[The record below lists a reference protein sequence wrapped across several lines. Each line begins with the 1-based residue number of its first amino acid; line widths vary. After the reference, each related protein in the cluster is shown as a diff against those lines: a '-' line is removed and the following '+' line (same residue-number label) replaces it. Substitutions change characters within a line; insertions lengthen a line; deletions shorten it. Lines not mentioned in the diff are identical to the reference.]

1 MNTREAL
8 TQRIRTVNDRIDRLQ
23 LKINQAKSERAELIA
38 QRDALTLADEDK
50 LLALQAAGVLK
61 VED

>member
-8 TQRIRTVNDRIDRLQ
+8 TQRIRTINDRIDRLQ
-23 LKINQAKSERAELIA
+23 GKINQAKSERAELIA
-38 QRDALTLADEDK
+38 QRDAL
-50 LLALQAAGVLK
+50 

>member
-8 TQRIRTVNDRIDRLQ
+8 TQKIRTVNDRIDRLQ

>member
-8 TQRIRTVNDRIDRLQ
+8 TQRIRTINDRIDRLQ
-23 LKINQAKSERAELIA
+23 GKINQARSERAELIA

>member
-8 TQRIRTVNDRIDRLQ
+8 TQRIRTINDRIDRLQ

-50 LLALQAAGVLK
+50 LLALQAAGVVK

>member
-8 TQRIRTVNDRIDRLQ
+8 TQRIRTINDRIDRLQ
-23 LKINQAKSERAELIA
+23 GKINQAKSERAELIA